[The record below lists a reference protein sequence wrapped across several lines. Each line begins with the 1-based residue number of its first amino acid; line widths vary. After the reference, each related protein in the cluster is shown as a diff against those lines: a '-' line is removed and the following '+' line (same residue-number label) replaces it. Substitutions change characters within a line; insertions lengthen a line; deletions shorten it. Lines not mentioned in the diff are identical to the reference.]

1 MTTRS
6 RASDATVRITSAGE
20 AQLSYDRSHADM
32 IARWFDIS
40 RFTVNAP
47 GTLGNLGRNVLRG
60 PRYFNTD
67 LALIK
72 NTRVTEAVS
81 VQFRA
86 EAFNVFNNVNF
97 NGPNTN
103 RSAAQFGQITS
114 AQDPRILQLA
124 LKLAF

>member
-1 MTTRS
+1 MNSIVFWQSGFPLNLSSGIDNSFTGLGRD
-6 RASDATVRITSAGE
+6 RPDYVGGQ

-86 EAFNVFNNVNF
+86 EA
-97 NGPNTN
+97 
-103 RSAAQFGQITS
+103 
-114 AQDPRILQLA
+114 LM
-124 LKLAF
+124 